1 MSLSISNISQII
13 KNDETNNSISI
24 SFNDISNE
32 NSHHIADFSNFTN
45 IIREIDR
52 IFNQE
57 IKTIKEKF
65 SIDKYEKS
73 VRDIRNLII
82 KLRKIYYE
90 KNQNQIMTQN
100 QAQINT
106 QTQINTQSQVPKPG
120 QMQPPS
126 SEFTNINSTTAN
138 NNFNPSKNFTNDK
151 TLTCSNIK
159 INNNLDNEG
168 KRTGY
173 KAMSESIFSQ
183 NGLFTND
190 IKSPKSINYIYN
202 KILDIAFYIMSND
215 DIYINY
221 ENKSAYVTLKLFL
234 QMSTMNFFKNIHK
247 EDFILCLMNKS
258 CNILCK
264 YNDIQHKDEKIK
276 KILTLE
282 EKELDKLKKLFYWD
296 LELIKYINTTKEK
309 INNEI
314 KKFDVV
320 YKAEKVKADI
330 DSNKLFNNEKRKT
343 IIDEEDEIQLKID
356 KLNEEK
362 NLLNDIQKD
371 LGKDYQIY
379 LKESMRNELE
389 QFNILINK
397 ISQYDNP
404 LIKEKFLDII
414 IRNKDVFNYI
424 NDNILIPHLSKSQIE
439 KHNLYPFNKSLSVYV
454 DKYIVI
460 GKKILE
466 ILSIPVEQD
475 CLNIMKTIEIFGQKF
490 LDTLSKTSNKEEN
503 EKNEEKNENIELFKY
518 EINYYHLTLFA
529 FMLSSKMDKKEY
541 FNRISALITTKMK
554 FEDLR
559 GLLNSIENIKN
570 IEYNY
575 ESKKEGAEDEGGAII
590 LFDYINNSK
599 NTISFLLEKKY
610 EQKNEKKKSKKMIE
624 PFSNLEICSILAKKI
639 FKNDPIIIILTISLK
654 YWAIERKIFKND
666 FKIRINPKEVLDD
679 SDLLYLIY
687 YFLMHKGII
696 EPFIGINKQI
706 KNETENKDKIENNTK
721 YSLKENPILIK
732 KLGEL
737 FTEFF
742 WFVHELICMAE
753 NDIKDKNIKIKK
765 TKCINLNSKNYSNSD
780 FELKDNEKNK
790 MNKAL
795 PIPLKLMVDERV
807 LDRLDIKETNILKR
821 ECTRALYFL
830 INKDAET
837 LFTFEKKQ

>member
-1 MSLSISNISQII
+1 MSFSVQDISAII
-13 KNDETNNSISI
+13 KNNETNNSFSI

-32 NSHHIADFSNFTN
+32 NSHHIVDFPNFVN
-45 IIREIDR
+45 IIREINR
-52 IFNQE
+52 IFNEE
-57 IKTIKEKF
+57 IKTIKENF

-73 VRDIRNLII
+73 VLELRNMII
-82 KLRKIYYE
+82 NLRRIYYQN
-90 KNQNQIMTQN
+90 NQNQTQN

-106 QTQINTQSQVPKPG
+106 QTQINTQSQVAKPG

-151 TLTCSNIK
+151 TLTASNIK

-168 KRTGY
+168 GKKRVNN
-173 KAMSESIFSQ
+173 AMYESAYSQ
-183 NGLFTND
+183 NGLFDNN

-202 KILDIAFYIMSND
+202 KMIDIAFYIMSND

-234 QMSTMNFFKNIHK
+234 QMSTMHFFKNIKK

-264 YNDIQHKDEKIK
+264 YNDMQHKDENIK
-276 KILTLE
+276 KILTLGV
-282 EKELDKLKKLFYWD
+282 KELEKLNKIFEWD
-296 LELIKYINTTKEK
+296 LKLIKYINNTKAK

-314 KKFDVV
+314 KKFDLV
-320 YKAEKVKADI
+320 YKAEKVKD
-330 DSNKLFNNEKRKT
+330 DLVSNKLFNNEKNKI
-343 IIDEEDEIQLKID
+343 IIDKKDEMQIKID

-379 LKESMRNELE
+379 LKESVRNELN

-424 NDNILIPHLSKSQIE
+424 NDNILIPHLSKYQIE
-439 KHNLYPFNKSLSVYV
+439 NLNLYPFNKSLNVYV

-466 ILSIPVEQD
+466 ILSIPIEQD
-475 CLNIMKTIEIFGQKF
+475 YLNIIKEIEKFGKNF
-490 LDTLSKTSNKEEN
+490 LGTLSKASNKEEN
-503 EKNEEKNENIELFKY
+503 EKNEEKNENNEIFKY
-518 EINYYHLTLFA
+518 EIDYYHLTLFA
-529 FMLSSKMDKKEY
+529 FMLTSKLGKKEY

-575 ESKKEGAEDEGGAII
+575 ESKKEGAEDEGGAMI
-590 LFDYINNSK
+590 LFDYVNNTK
-599 NTISFLLEKKY
+599 NIISFFLVKRH
-610 EQKNEKKKSKKMIE
+610 EQKKIKKKID
-624 PFSNLEICSILAKKI
+624 PFTDLEICSILAKKI
-639 FKNDPIIIILTISLK
+639 FENDPIIIILTISLK

-679 SDLLYLIY
+679 SVLLYLIY

-706 KNETENKDKIENNTK
+706 KKEEENKDKIENNTK
-721 YSLKENPILIK
+721 YSLKDNPLLIK
-732 KLGEL
+732 QLGEL

-753 NDIKDKNIKIKK
+753 NDIKNKNIKNKK
-765 TKCINLNSKNYSNSD
+765 TKCINLNSKNYSNS
-780 FELKDNEKNK
+780 ELEMKDIEKNK
-790 MNKAL
+790 IKDKV

-807 LDRLDIKETNILKR
+807 LDKLDIKETNILKR

-830 INKDAET
+830 LSKDAET